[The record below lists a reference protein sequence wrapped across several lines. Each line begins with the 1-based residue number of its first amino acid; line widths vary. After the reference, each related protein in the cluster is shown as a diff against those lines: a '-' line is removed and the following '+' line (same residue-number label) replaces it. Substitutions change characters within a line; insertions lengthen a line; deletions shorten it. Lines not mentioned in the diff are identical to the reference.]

1 VVVPQP
7 RVLESRN
14 EALSYSVETV
24 VMNLSPWVEAVLRLL
39 LAVGLGA
46 GIGYQRERAGKAAGM
61 RTLILVG
68 AGAALFTV
76 VSIFGFGA
84 EGVDISRIA
93 AGVVVGVG
101 FIGAGVILRGQREE
115 EVAGLTTAATIWVTA
130 GVGLAAGAGMYL
142 VAVIAAAVIL
152 GILLLPKI
160 RG

>member
-1 VVVPQP
+1 
-7 RVLESRN
+7 
-14 EALSYSVETV
+14 
-24 VMNLSPWVEAVLRLL
+24 LSPWVEAIVRLL

-76 VSIFGFGA
+76 VSVFGFGA
-84 EGVDISRIA
+84 EGVDISRVA